1 METVILGSLVLPGRS
16 VMGSEDEGGEEP
28 AAARVRRMGQISREP
43 SHPPLQS
50 PEGLEETEDRE
61 VS

>member
-1 METVILGSLVLPGRS
+1 
-16 VMGSEDEGGEEP
+16 MGSEDEGGEEP